1 MASGILSCRK
11 ALASSNCSRSS
22 LGFGH
27 ELAINA
33 AHALALDLV
42 NRSVVRGQPLTEA
55 KTFLRETMPRAVREL
70 GPHHTMTL
78 KFQWVY
84 AFTLHAGI
92 GDHTLDD
99 LLEAEAKYA
108 EIEKVFA
115 RRFGRDH
122 PESVALRG
130 EFDDLKE
137 KLAACRLR
145 AQLASTQQRPRE
157 DSS

>member
-1 MASGILSCRK
+1 MRRMVYDAYTK
-11 ALASSNCSRSS
+11 AL
-22 LGFGH
+22 GFRH
-27 ELAINA
+27 ESTLTA
-33 AHALALDLV
+33 AHALTLDLI
-42 NRSVVRGQPLTEA
+42 NQAVVARRPLPPELAEA

-145 AQLASTQQRPRE
+145 AQLASTQQCDDR
-157 DSS
+157 SLS

>member
-1 MASGILSCRK
+1 
-11 ALASSNCSRSS
+11 
-22 LGFGH
+22 
-27 ELAINA
+27 
-33 AHALALDLV
+33 
-42 NRSVVRGQPLTEA
+42 
-55 KTFLRETMPRAVREL
+55 
-70 GPHHTMTL
+70 MTL

-137 KLAACRLR
+137 KLAARRLR
-145 AQLASTQQRPRE
+145 AQLASTQQCDDRSLSEPSARLGVRL
-157 DSS
+157 DQS

>member
-1 MASGILSCRK
+1 MVAGANCLRVGGSVDAGLSPIDVLERCDRRGDIFSG
-11 ALASSNCSRSS
+11 
-22 LGFGH
+22 
-27 ELAINA
+27 
-33 AHALALDLV
+33 
-42 NRSVVRGQPLTEA
+42 
-55 KTFLRETMPRAVREL
+55 RAVV
-70 GPHHTMTL
+70 
-78 KFQWVY
+78 F
-84 AFTLHAGI
+84 
-92 GDHTLDD
+92 
-99 LLEAEAKYA
+99 
-108 EIEKVFA
+108 IEKVFA

>member
-1 MASGILSCRK
+1 
-11 ALASSNCSRSS
+11 
-22 LGFGH
+22 
-27 ELAINA
+27 
-33 AHALALDLV
+33 
-42 NRSVVRGQPLTEA
+42 
-55 KTFLRETMPRAVREL
+55 
-70 GPHHTMTL
+70 MTL

-122 PESVALRG
+122 QELVALRQ
-130 EFDDLKE
+130 EFAGLKE
-137 KLAACRLR
+137 KLASIRLR
-145 AQLASTQQRPRE
+145 AQQASMQQRVRLGE
-157 DSS
+157 TNI